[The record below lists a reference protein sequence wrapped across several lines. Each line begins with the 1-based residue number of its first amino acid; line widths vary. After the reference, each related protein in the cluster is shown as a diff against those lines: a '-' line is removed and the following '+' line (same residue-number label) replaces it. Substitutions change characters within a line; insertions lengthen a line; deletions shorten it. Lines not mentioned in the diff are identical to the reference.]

1 MRRQPARKATRAVV
15 LALWLA
21 IAVGLGGCAGGF
33 SWNPLSWFESAPTQV
48 PAPLAPIASP
58 IAVRTLWQA
67 SVGDG
72 GHAAFSPAVAAG
84 SVFAAGGD
92 GTVARIDERT
102 GRQLWRVDVGSRLSG
117 GVGTDG
123 TLVVVGSAEGEVIAL
138 EASGQ
143 VRWRARVSSEVLAPP
158 EVAGD
163 LVVVRS
169 ADSRVF
175 GFDARDGR
183 RRWVYQRQTPSLAV
197 RSPSGLAVSGGHVF
211 AGFPGGKLVALAQ
224 SNGGLRWEGTVS
236 LPRGTTELE
245 RMSDVSGRP
254 WVGERNACAVAHQ
267 GRAAC
272 FDLANG
278 TVLWAREISSS
289 AGLAVDARYVFVSED
304 RGAVSALDRTT
315 GTSVWRQ
322 DKLQY
327 RRLSAP
333 LPLAQE
339 VVVGDVEGYLH
350 LLSREDGAFAGRVA
364 TDGTPI
370 RGAPVRIEGGFVV
383 QTRGGGLYA
392 FGRN

>member
-1 MRRQPARKATRAVV
+1 VKRAAAPA
-15 LALWLA
+15 LGLLIAL
-21 IAVGLGGCAGGF
+21 GLGGCSGGF
-33 SWNPLSWFESAPTQV
+33 SWNPLRWFEPAPTQV
-48 PAPLAPIASP
+48 PAPLPPIAGP
-58 IAVRTLWQA
+58 VAVQTLWQA

-72 GHAAFSPAVAAG
+72 GHAALAPAVAAG

-92 GTVARIDERT
+92 GTVARFDERT
-102 GRQLWRVDVGSRLSG
+102 GRPLWRVDVGSRLTG

-123 TLVVVGSAEGEVIAL
+123 TLVAVGSSEGEVIAL

-143 VRWRARVSSEVLAPP
+143 IRWKARVSSEVLAPP

-197 RSPSGLAVSGGHVF
+197 RNPAGVTVSAGHVF

-236 LPRGTTELE
+236 QPRGTTELE

-254 WVGERNACAVAHQ
+254 WVGDRNACAVAHQ

-272 FDLANG
+272 FDLTNG
-278 TVLWAREISSS
+278 SVLWAREMSSS
-289 AGLAVDARYVFVSED
+289 AGLAVDARFVYVSED
-304 RGAVSALDRTT
+304 RGAVSALDRNT

-333 LPLAQE
+333 LPLAQD
-339 VVVGDVEGYLH
+339 VAVGDVEGYVH
-350 LLSREDGAFAGRVA
+350 LLSRENGAFVGRVA

-370 RGAPVRIEGGFVV
+370 RNAPVPIAGGFVV
-383 QTRGGGLYA
+383 QTRGGGLFA

>member
-1 MRRQPARKATRAVV
+1 MSRRLRPPAHS
-15 LALWLA
+15 A
-21 IAVGLGGCAGGF
+21 IARGLAASLVLVLGGCSNF
-33 SWNPLSWFESAPTQV
+33 SWNPLTWFEPAPTQA
-48 PAPLAPIASP
+48 PAPLVPVASP

-72 GHAAFSPAVAAG
+72 GFAAFSPAVAG
-84 SVFAAGGD
+84 GGVFAAGSD
-92 GTVARIDERT
+92 GTVARFDERT
-102 GRQLWRVDVGSRLSG
+102 GSQVWRIDTGSRLSG

-123 TLVVVGSAEGEVIAL
+123 ALVVVGSSEGEVIAL
-138 EASGQ
+138 EAGGQ
-143 VRWRARVSSEVLAPP
+143 LRWKARVTSEVLAPP

-175 GFDARDGR
+175 GLDARDGR
-183 RRWVYQRQTPSLAV
+183 RRWVYQRPTPSLAV
-197 RSPSGLAVSGGHVF
+197 RSPAGMAIRSGHVF
-211 AGFPGGKLVALAQ
+211 VGFPGGKLVALAQ
-224 SNGGLRWEGTVS
+224 ANGGLRWEGTVS

-272 FDLANG
+272 FDLASG
-278 TVLWAREISSS
+278 ALLWARDISSS
-289 AGLAVDARYVFVSED
+289 AGLAVDSRYVFVSED
-304 RGAVSALDRTT
+304 AGAVSALDRNS

-350 LLSREDGAFAGRVA
+350 FLARETGAFVGRVT

-370 RGAPVRIEGGFVV
+370 RSAPVPIAGGFVV
-383 QTRGGGLYA
+383 QTAGGRLYA